1 MNKPK
6 RYGADGDPKWDG
18 CFVEWEEYAKLSVE
32 LRRLRASS
40 FVTNVPS
47 EDFEKLETENAR
59 LQAEVDRLTGE
70 LKFSEHR
77 MISLAEAL
85 ADTRLGYQKKI
96 EILKEK
102 CSYLKCGQGT
112 KQTDNKGKPS
122 RSGGKGKS
130 IGDKPKES
138 GGTY

>member
-1 MNKPK
+1 MSDM
-6 RYGADGDPKWDG
+6 Y
-18 CFVEWEEYAKLSVE
+18 
-32 LRRLRASS
+32 
-40 FVTNVPS
+40 
-47 EDFEKLETENAR
+47 EDLFEKILVLEDENER
-59 LQAEVDRLTGE
+59 LKTE

-96 EILKEK
+96 EILNEK
-102 CSYLKCGQGT
+102 RSYLKRDQGSL
-112 KQTDNKGKPS
+112 KKDNQGKSP

-130 IGDKPKES
+130 IGDKPQES

>member
-1 MNKPK
+1 MSDM
-6 RYGADGDPKWDG
+6 Y
-18 CFVEWEEYAKLSVE
+18 
-32 LRRLRASS
+32 
-40 FVTNVPS
+40 
-47 EDFEKLETENAR
+47 EDLFEKILVLEAENER
-59 LQAEVDRLTGE
+59 LKTE

-96 EILKEK
+96 EILNEK
-102 CSYLKCGQGT
+102 RSYLKRDQGSL
-112 KQTDNKGKPS
+112 KKDNQGKSP

-130 IGDKPKES
+130 IGDKPQES